1 MSEQPVITAPSFG
14 YGIGGIA
21 VEMFREDTPTTRRRV
36 SRLIYDVD
44 PEERLKTFLLAGVRC
59 ALCSDIRAYI
69 ETRAAAGGLPRIRCR
84 GRGRP
89 RKLRVLLKPPPREAA
104 TTNL

>member
-1 MSEQPVITAPSFG
+1 
-14 YGIGGIA
+14 
-21 VEMFREDTPTTRRRV
+21 V

-59 ALCSDIRAYI
+59 SLRCDIRAYI
-69 ETRAAAGGLPRIRCR
+69 ETRAAAGALPRISRR

-89 RKLRVLLKPPPREAA
+89 RKLRVLRNTPPRETA
-104 TTNL
+104 TSDEDAVSQVPATMSA

>member
-21 VEMFREDTPTTRRRV
+21 VEMFGVDTPTTRRRV

-59 ALCSDIRAYI
+59 SLRCDIRAYI
-69 ETRAAAGGLPRIRCR
+69 ETRAAAGALPRISRR

-89 RKLRVLLKPPPREAA
+89 RKPRPFSLPPRVSV
-104 TTNL
+104 